1 MLYFRKYNVI
11 LLRLKTLTPWNSSR
25 QMPAGVADPLG
36 SSEMLVRFTSD
47 EYLGNALTESN
58 E

>member
-1 MLYFRKYNVI
+1 
-11 LLRLKTLTPWNSSR
+11 
-25 QMPAGVADPLG
+25 MPAGVADPLG